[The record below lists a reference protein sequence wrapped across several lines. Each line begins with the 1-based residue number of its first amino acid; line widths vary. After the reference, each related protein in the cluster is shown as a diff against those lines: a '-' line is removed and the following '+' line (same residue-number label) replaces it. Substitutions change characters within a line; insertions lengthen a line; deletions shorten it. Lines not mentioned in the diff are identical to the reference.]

1 MTKATQEKT
10 RKKGQNVDGLYT
22 ATVDTG
28 IRNANGTKKYKY
40 FRAKTKK
47 ELKAKVDAYKMDVAL
62 NGKPLDKTTVTL
74 SEWVYQFLFVHVIHE
89 VAPTTFHRY
98 VNLYEVHIKDSY
110 IGDIGLQCI
119 THTQIQ
125 RYFNNK
131 TDKAKATLQ
140 KIKNLLNKAFK
151 SAIHNNFIRYNPMD
165 GIIIPKTA
173 KEAKEIKILTTQEQL
188 RYIEASKAEPNGLFL
203 RLALYTG
210 MRLGEVLALKWENVD
225 LEQGTITVKESM
237 KRSRVYSDDGNFI
250 VEDVI
255 KEPKTKKGIRLIY
268 IPDILIEELKQIEKE
283 DGLVFDTN
291 ESTVNHMHDRIC
303 TAAKINPNKVYKGET
318 ATTVYGVGIH
328 ALRHTLA
335 TRLLENNV
343 NIKYVSDILGH
354 KNITTTYNIYSHVLD
369 DSKREVAT
377 TINQIFTY

>member
-1 MTKATQEKT
+1 MTTMTENKT
-10 RKKGQNVDGLYT
+10 RKKGLSADGLYT

-28 IRNANGTKKYKY
+28 ERNPNGTKKYKY

-47 ELKAKVDAYKMDVAL
+47 ELKAKVDAYKMDVSL
-62 NGKPLDKTTVTL
+62 NGKALDKTSITV
-74 SEWVYQFLFVHVIHE
+74 SEWMYQYLFVHVIHE
-89 VAPTTFHRY
+89 VASTTFHRY
-98 VNLYEVHIKDSY
+98 VNVYEVHIKESA
-110 IGDIGLQCI
+110 IADISLQSI
-119 THTQIQ
+119 THTQLQ
-125 RYFNNK
+125 RYFNQK
-131 TDKAKATLQ
+131 IDKAKATLQ
-140 KIKNLLNKAFK
+140 KIKNLLNKGFK
-151 SAIHNNFIRYNPMD
+151 CAIHNNLLRHNPMD
-165 GIIIPKTA
+165 GIIIPKSA
-173 KEAKEIKILTTQEQL
+173 KEAKEIKILTAEEQL

-210 MRLGEVLALKWENVD
+210 MRLGEILALKWENVD
-225 LEQGTITVKESM
+225 LEQGTITIKESL
-237 KRSRVYSDDGNFI
+237 KLSRVYSDDGSFI
-250 VEDVI
+250 VKDVV

-283 DGLVFDTN
+283 KGLIFETN

-303 TAAKINPNKVYKGET
+303 AAARINPNTLIKDET
-318 ATTVYGVGIH
+318 ETTIYGVGIH

-369 DSKREVAT
+369 DSKKEVAEMIN
-377 TINQIFTY
+377 TIFAS

>member
-10 RKKGQNVDGLYT
+10 RKKGQNADGLYT

-28 IRNANGTKKYKY
+28 MRNANGTKKYKY

-98 VNLYEVHIKDSY
+98 VNLYEVHIKDSA
-110 IGDIGLQCI
+110 IGDIGLQSI

-125 RYFNNK
+125 RYFNTK

-151 SAIHNNFIRYNPMD
+151 SAIHNNFIRHNPMD

-173 KEAKEIKILTTQEQL
+173 KEAKEIKILTNEEQL

-210 MRLGEVLALKWENVD
+210 MRLGEILALKWENVD

-237 KRSRVYSDDGNFI
+237 KRSRVYSDDGSFI
-250 VEDVI
+250 VEDVV

-268 IPDILIEELKQIEKE
+268 IPDILIKELKQIEKE

-303 TAAKINPNKVYKGET
+303 AAAKINPNTLIKDDSET
-318 ATTVYGVGIH
+318 TTYGVGIH

-343 NIKYVSDILGH
+343 NIKYVSHILGH

-369 DSKREVAT
+369 DSKREVASM
-377 TINQIFTY
+377 INEIFAS

>member
-1 MTKATQEKT
+1 MTLQKE
-10 RKKGQNVDGLYT
+10 RKKGQKNADGLYT

-28 IRNANGTKKYKY
+28 ERHPNGTKKYKY
-40 FRAKTKK
+40 IRAKTKR
-47 ELKAKVDAYKMDVAL
+47 ELQAKIDAYKMDISL
-62 NGKPLDKTTVTL
+62 NGKALDKTFITL
-74 SEWVYQFLFVHVIHE
+74 SDWVYQFLFIHVIHE

-98 VNLYEVHIKDSY
+98 VNIYEVHIKDSI
-110 IGDIGLQCI
+110 IGSVGLQSI
-119 THTQIQ
+119 THSQLQ

-131 TDKAKATLQ
+131 TNYAKATLQ

-151 SAIHNNFIRYNPMD
+151 SAIKNNFIRTNPMD
-165 GIIIPKTA
+165 GIIIPKAA
-173 KEAKEIKILTTQEQL
+173 KEAKEIKILTTEEQL
-188 RYIEASKAEPNGLFL
+188 SYIEASKSEPNGLFL

-210 MRLGEVLALKWENVD
+210 MRLGEVLALKWECVD
-225 LEQGTITVKESM
+225 LEQGTITIKESL
-237 KRSRVYSDDGNFI
+237 KRSRVYSDDGSFT
-250 VEDVI
+250 VEDVV

-268 IPDILIEELKQIEKE
+268 IPDILIEELKLIQK
-283 DGLVFDTN
+283 DKGLVFNTN

-303 TAAKINPNKVYKGET
+303 TAAKINPSTVIKNDKQ
-318 ATTVYGVGIH
+318 TTTYGVGIH

-369 DSKREVAT
+369 DSKKAVAGM
-377 TINQIFTY
+377 INSIFAS